1 MRILWTL
8 LKVIVGLAIAI
19 PVSFFVLALAA
30 GVLGV
35 LLGLVMVALK
45 LAIIGGAA
53 YGVYRLVRH
62 MLAPTPKPRAPAPRE
77 LPASDP
83 YYDAAMRELNSE
95 LGQTAR

>member
-45 LAIIGGAA
+45 LASSEARRTA
-53 YGVYRLVRH
+53 CTDSCDTCSRPRRNHARQRLVSYRP
-62 MLAPTPKPRAPAPRE
+62 ATRTTTPPC
-77 LPASDP
+77 AS
-83 YYDAAMRELNSE
+83 
-95 LGQTAR
+95 